1 MKENNK
7 IIIAQANA
15 LTQSRYDFNVIEKR
29 CLYQIIREVRRLYI
43 DSNTGQRDL
52 FDNMCLTLTPT
63 MLEGLGDKKQQ
74 VYDSLVR
81 LRKRDVEI
89 DTKEVWMNTGY
100 ITMAKHD
107 KQTDNYIVEV
117 SKEIIPYLVALAG
130 NHTQYDLT
138 VAITLK
144 SVYSQRFYEYCCQ
157 YKNRNSK
164 KFFLYVENMRKMMM
178 LEKKYPNGSDF
189 KRYVLDVAQRELK
202 DLYDKGQCDLWFSY
216 EEDKDTKEKKKVIMY
231 WFFVHTKEDEN
242 RQVDYQSVSE
252 CLIRISNILNTFF
265 PRDKK
270 YIKRVIQEV
279 QLRPDIAMELV
290 EKLDKKV
297 FNYDRKDIPPIIRYA
312 LNEDYGIK

>member
-1 MKENNK
+1 
-7 IIIAQANA
+7 
-15 LTQSRYDFNVIEKR
+15 
-29 CLYQIIREVRRLYI
+29 
-43 DSNTGQRDL
+43 
-52 FDNMCLTLTPT
+52 
-63 MLEGLGDKKQQ
+63 
-74 VYDSLVR
+74 
-81 LRKRDVEI
+81 
-89 DTKEVWMNTGY
+89 
-100 ITMAKHD
+100 MAKHD

-279 QLRPDIAMELV
+279 QLRLDIAMELV